1 MKKKEDEEA
10 IDAAVNYAT
19 EKAILGWSYDKA
31 YDAFLAGVKF
41 QKERYKDPPVEYY
54 GG

>member
-1 MKKKEDEEA
+1 MINDDTDA
-10 IDAAVNYAT
+10 IDAAIEYAS
-19 EKAILGWSYDKA
+19 EKAIIGWNYDNI

-41 QKERYKDPPVEYY
+41 QKTRYKNPETEYY

>member
-1 MKKKEDEEA
+1 MKNNEDTLA
-10 IDAAVNYAT
+10 IDAAVEYAS
-19 EKAILGWSYDKA
+19 EKAILGWNYDKA

-41 QKERYKDPPVEYY
+41 QKERYKDPETEYY